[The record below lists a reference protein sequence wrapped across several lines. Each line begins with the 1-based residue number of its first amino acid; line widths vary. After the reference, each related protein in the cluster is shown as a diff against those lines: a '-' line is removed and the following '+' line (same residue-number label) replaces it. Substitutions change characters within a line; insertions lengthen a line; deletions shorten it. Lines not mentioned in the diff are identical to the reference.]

1 MISAM
6 TRAGALACVLA
17 GLAIITPVALA
28 ERSSETSLRV
38 MLQQAEWHHSLL
50 QALPAHPA
58 VSCSQPDNN
67 TLRAI
72 LPVAT
77 DHGSFAS
84 GVVFDVNRVLTAAH
98 AIQGGEQF
106 FVRVEEGFQLAELLM
121 VDHVNDLAVLAVDTR
136 SINPLHISGFDPA
149 ESQPVWAVGYPRAQA
164 MMTSTGILQDTREG
178 ALHTSATIDS
188 GQSGGGLLS
197 CHNGVWEM
205 LGMLRGYGAY
215 LKGDRYVKLPN
226 HSVSVAAATI
236 NEFLGSGN

>member
-1 MISAM
+1 MTSAK

-17 GLAIITPVALA
+17 AMAILTPVALA
-28 ERSSETSLRV
+28 ERSSENSLRT
-38 MLQQAEWHHSLL
+38 MLQAGRDMPFL
-50 QALPAHPA
+50 QPLPSHG
-58 VSCSQPDNN
+58 VSSCTQPDDM
-67 TLRAI
+67 TLSAI

-98 AIQGGEQF
+98 AVQGGEQF
-106 FVRVEEGFQLAELLM
+106 FVRVEESFQLAELLM

-136 SINPLHISGFDPA
+136 SINPLHIAGLDPA
-149 ESQPVWAVGYPRAQA
+149 EAQTVWAAGYPRAQA
-164 MMTSTGILQDTREG
+164 MMTSSGVLQDTREG
-178 ALHTSATIDS
+178 ALHSSATIDS

-197 CHNGVWEM
+197 CNDGVWEM

-215 LKGDRYVKLPN
+215 LQGDHYVKLPN

-236 NEFLGSGN
+236 NRFLGSRH